1 MENDALDIILGLYK
15 NDNLTKEEAGIL
27 LDHVHYNKP
36 TVLPFNGTRYD
47 YNEQP
52 KWTITTTN
60 TQ

>member
-36 TVLPFNGTRYD
+36 TVLPFNGTHYD

>member
-27 LDHVHYNKP
+27 LDHVYYDKP
-36 TVLPFNGTRYD
+36 TLLPFNEIRYN

-52 KWTITTTN
+52 KWTITPTN

>member
-1 MENDALDIILGLYK
+1 MENDAQDIILGLYK

-27 LDHVHYNKP
+27 LDHVYYDKP
-36 TVLPFNGTRYD
+36 TLLPFNEIRYN

-52 KWTITTTN
+52 KWTITPTN